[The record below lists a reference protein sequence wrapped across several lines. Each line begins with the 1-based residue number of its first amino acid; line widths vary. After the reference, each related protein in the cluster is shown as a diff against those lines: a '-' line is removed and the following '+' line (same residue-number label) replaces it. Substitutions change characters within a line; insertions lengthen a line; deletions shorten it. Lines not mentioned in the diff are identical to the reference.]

1 MTEFEQNL
9 FSSMIKLVPELLK
22 VHSYGVYELAQEFSS
37 RLEEP
42 LYEVMTPLTIT
53 LETLTNN
60 GEVVYDR
67 MNNQIMLAH

>member
-22 VHSYGVYELAQEFSS
+22 VHSYGVYELAQEFSN

-53 LETLTNN
+53 LEKLTHD
-60 GEVVYDR
+60 GQVVYDR
-67 MNNQIMLAH
+67 TNNQIMLAS